1 MKKEEKRKHRGM
13 APQDRLF
20 FDPERVDLL
29 REAVSD
35 LSYLR
40 HRGYPQKASVAL
52 IGNHYQLTA
61 RERLALAHA
70 ASNAEKRLPPVTL
83 HALEGATLCI
93 DGFNLLILLESA
105 LGGGVLIRGRDG
117 LIRDIANIHGSYR
130 IRAETAEAITLVAQE
145 LKRLKVNKAIWYF
158 DRPVSNSGRIA
169 KMVQEV
175 ASKYESSIPMEA
187 VTADRVDTL
196 LKKCRGVVVTAD
208 SAILEAGVRWFD
220 LGGWI
225 LRHRQL
231 HANIV
236 DLAPKQGEK

>member
-1 MKKEEKRKHRGM
+1 MKKEERRKHRGM

-29 REAVSD
+29 KEAVSD

-40 HRGYPQKASVAL
+40 YRGYPQKASIAL

-70 ASNAEKRLPPVTL
+70 ASNAEERLPPVTL
-83 HALEGATLCI
+83 HALQGATLCI

-105 LGGGVLIRGRDG
+105 LGGGVLIRCRDG

-130 IRAETAEAITLVAQE
+130 IRAETEEAITLVAQA
-145 LKRLKVNKAIWYF
+145 LKKLKVKKAIWYF

-169 KMVQEV
+169 EMVQKV
-175 ASKYESSIPMEA
+175 ARKYKSPMEA

-196 LKKCRGVVVTAD
+196 LKKCPDVAVTAD
-208 SAILEAGVRWFD
+208 SAILESGVRWFD

-225 LRHRQL
+225 LENWQL

-236 DLAPKQGEK
+236 DLSPKKGER